1 MLYIYNVRPYNRV
14 YMVLYDNFSCQLQV
28 ERKKPC
34 QSLHLQKEKWGR
46 KVEAL
51 DTAIEIYIEKGYLN
65 NDADN
70 YIPAGPKL
78 CTTTYKGFTLDDRQ
92 RLTLLK
98 KYPQIFI
105 IFFISSPRGNA

>member
-1 MLYIYNVRPYNRV
+1 M
-14 YMVLYDNFSCQLQV
+14 QV

-78 CTTTYKGFTLDDRQ
+78 CTTAYEGFKVDDRKSSNSKSNN
-92 RLTLLK
+92 RKSFFPKFKSFLK
-98 KYPQIFI
+98 TFI
-105 IFFISSPRGNA
+105 DFK